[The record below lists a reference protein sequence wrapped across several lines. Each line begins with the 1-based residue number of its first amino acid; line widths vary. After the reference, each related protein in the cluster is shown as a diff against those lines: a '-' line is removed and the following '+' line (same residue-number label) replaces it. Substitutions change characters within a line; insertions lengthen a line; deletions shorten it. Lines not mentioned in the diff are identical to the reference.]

1 MYKLI
6 AIDLDGT
13 LLNSYGEIS
22 DKNKK
27 AIKKAKENGI
37 QVVIASGRHITSVKS
52 FAKEI
57 KSENYSICGNGAIL
71 YDMKNDEILYNK
83 FINKEKILEI
93 IDVCE
98 QNSIYYNIYTETE
111 ILTRT
116 IAYSALFY
124 KQENEK
130 KDSKY
135 QTNIKVVEDLYNF
148 VKNDNS
154 KNYIKVTIYDDNL
167 SIFNRIIQ
175 KLREIEDIDV
185 LDVGHMSRKMIKVN
199 NEDVE
204 IKYYYTEI
212 TKNDVNKWNAIKV
225 LMNKLNI
232 RANEVVAIGDNVNDK
247 EMLENAGLGVV
258 MENSAEYVKEF
269 GNVVVKDNDSDG
281 VAQAIE
287 EYVLSQMNNSK
298 KL

>member
-13 LLNSYGEIS
+13 LLNSYGKIS
-22 DKNKK
+22 DENKN
-27 AIKKAKENGI
+27 AIKKAKENGT

-83 FINKEKILEI
+83 FIDKEKILEI
-93 IDVCE
+93 IEVCE

-135 QTNIKVVEDLYNF
+135 QTNIRVVTDLYNF

-154 KNYIKVTIYDDNL
+154 NNYIKVTIYDDNL

-232 RANEVVAIGDNVNDK
+232 GANEVVTIGDNVNDK

-258 MENSAEYVKEF
+258 MENSAEYVKKF

-287 EYVLSQMNNSK
+287 EYVLSNE
-298 KL
+298 

>member
-22 DKNKK
+22 DKNKN
-27 AIKKAKENGI
+27 AIKKAKENGT

-57 KSENYSICGNGAIL
+57 NSENYSICGNGAIL

-83 FINKEKILEI
+83 FIDKEKILEI

-154 KNYIKVTIYDDNL
+154 NNYIKVTIYDDNL

-232 RANEVVAIGDNVNDK
+232 GANEVVTIGDNVNDK

-258 MENSAEYVKEF
+258 MENSAEYVKKF

-287 EYVLSQMNNSK
+287 EYVLSNE
-298 KL
+298 

>member
-269 GNVVVKDNDSDG
+269 GNIVVKDNDSDG

-287 EYVLSQMNNSK
+287 EYVLSQMNN
-298 KL
+298 

>member
-13 LLNSYGEIS
+13 LLNSYGKIS
-22 DKNKK
+22 DKNKN
-27 AIKKAKENGI
+27 AIKKAKENGAEVI
-37 QVVIASGRHITSVKS
+37 IASGRHITSVKS
-52 FAKEI
+52 FAREI
-57 KSENYSICGNGAIL
+57 DSENYSICGNGAIL

-83 FINKEKILEI
+83 FIGKEKILEI
-93 IDVCE
+93 IEVCE

-135 QTNIKVVEDLYNF
+135 HTNIKVVEDLYNF

-154 KNYIKVTIYDDNL
+154 NNYIKVTIYDDTL

-175 KLREIEDIDV
+175 KLREIDDIDV

-232 RANEVVAIGDNVNDK
+232 GSNEVVTIGDNVNDK

-258 MENSAEYVKEF
+258 MENSAEYVKKF
-269 GNVVVKDNDSDG
+269 GNVVVKDNNSDG

-287 EYVLSQMNNSK
+287 KYILSNK
-298 KL
+298 

>member
-6 AIDLDGT
+6 AVDLDGT
-13 LLNSYGEIS
+13 LLNSYGKIS
-22 DKNKK
+22 DKNKS
-27 AIKKAKENGI
+27 AIKKAKKNGV
-37 QVVIASGRHITSVKS
+37 QVIIASGRHITSVKS

-57 KSENYSICGNGAIL
+57 DSENYGICGNGAIL
-71 YDMKNDEILYNK
+71 YDMRNDEILYNK
-83 FINKEKILEI
+83 FIEKEKILEI
-93 IDVCE
+93 IEVCE

-135 QTNIKVVEDLYNF
+135 QTNIKVVQDLYNF
-148 VKNDNS
+148 VKNDDSN
-154 KNYIKVTIYDDNL
+154 NYIKVTIYDDNL

-225 LMNKLNI
+225 LINKLNI
-232 RANEVVAIGDNVNDK
+232 GASEVVAIGDNVNDK
-247 EMLENAGLGVV
+247 EMIENAGLGVV
-258 MENSAEYVKEF
+258 MGNSAEYIKAF
-269 GNVVVKDNDSDG
+269 GDTVVKDNDCDG

-287 EYVLSQMNNSK
+287 EYVISNE
-298 KL
+298 

>member
-6 AIDLDGT
+6 AVDLDGT
-13 LLNSYGEIS
+13 LLNSYGKIS
-22 DKNKK
+22 DKNKN
-27 AIKKAKENGI
+27 AIKKVKEKGI
-37 QVVIASGRHITSVKS
+37 EVIIASGRHITSVKS

-57 KSENYSICGNGAIL
+57 NSENYSICGNGAIL

-83 FINKEKILEI
+83 FIDKEKILEI
-93 IDVCE
+93 IEVCE

-135 QTNIKVVEDLYNF
+135 QTNIKVVQDLYNF

-154 KNYIKVTIYDDNL
+154 NNYIKVTIYDDNL

-204 IKYYYTEI
+204 LKYYYTEI

-225 LMNKLNI
+225 LIKKLNI
-232 RANEVVAIGDNVNDK
+232 GASEVVAIGDNVNDK
-247 EMLENAGLGVV
+247 EMIENAGLGVV
-258 MENSAEYVKEF
+258 MGNSAEYIKAF
-269 GNVVVKDNDSDG
+269 GDVIVKDNDYDG
-281 VAQAIE
+281 VAEAIE
-287 EYVLSQMNNSK
+287 EYVISNE
-298 KL
+298 

>member
-6 AIDLDGT
+6 AVDLDGT
-13 LLNSYGEIS
+13 LLNSYGKIS
-22 DKNKK
+22 DKNKN
-27 AIKKAKENGI
+27 AIKNAKENGI
-37 QVVIASGRHITSVKS
+37 EVIIASGRHITSVKS

-57 KSENYSICGNGAIL
+57 NSENYSICGNGAIL

-83 FINKEKILEI
+83 FIDKEKILEI
-93 IDVCE
+93 IEVCE

-116 IAYSALFY
+116 IEYSALFY

-135 QTNIKVVEDLYNF
+135 QTNIKVVADLYNF
-148 VKNDNS
+148 IKNDNTN
-154 KNYIKVTIYDDNL
+154 NYIKVTIYNDTL

-175 KLREIEDIDV
+175 RLRQIADVDV

-204 IKYYYTEI
+204 LKYYYTEI
-212 TKNDVNKWNAIKV
+212 TKTDVNKWNAIKV
-225 LMNKLNI
+225 LINKLNI
-232 RANEVVAIGDNVNDK
+232 SENEVVTIGDNVNDK
-247 EMLENAGLGVV
+247 EMLESAGLGVV
-258 MENSAEYVKEF
+258 MENSAEYIKEF
-269 GNVVVKDNDSDG
+269 GNIVVKDNDSDG

-287 EYVLSQMNNSK
+287 DYVISNK
-298 KL
+298 

>member
-27 AIKKAKENGI
+27 AIKKAKENGT

-57 KSENYSICGNGAIL
+57 NSENYSICGNGAIL

-83 FINKEKILEI
+83 FIDKEKILEI

-148 VKNDNS
+148 VKNDKSN
-154 KNYIKVTIYDDNL
+154 NYIKVTIYDDNL

-232 RANEVVAIGDNVNDK
+232 GANEVVTIGDNVNDK

-287 EYVLSQMNNSK
+287 EYVLSNE
-298 KL
+298 

>member
-6 AIDLDGT
+6 GIDLDGT
-13 LLNSYGEIS
+13 LLNSYGKIS
-22 DKNKK
+22 DKNKN
-27 AIKKAKENGI
+27 AIKNAKENGI
-37 QVVIASGRHITSVKS
+37 EVIIASGRHITSVKS

-83 FINKEKILEI
+83 FIDKEKILEI
-93 IDVCE
+93 IEVCE

-154 KNYIKVTIYDDNL
+154 NNYIKVTIYDDNL
-167 SIFNRIIQ
+167 SIFNHIIQ
-175 KLREIEDIDV
+175 RLRQIEDVDV
-185 LDVGHMSRKMIKVN
+185 LDVGHMSRKMIKIN
-199 NEDVE
+199 DEDVE
-204 IKYYYTEI
+204 LKYYYTEI
-212 TKNDVNKWNAIKV
+212 TKTDVNKWNAIKV

-232 RANEVVAIGDNVNDK
+232 SKNEVVTIGDNVNDK
-247 EMLENAGLGVV
+247 EMLANAGLGVV
-258 MENSAEYVKEF
+258 MENSAEYIKEF
-269 GNVVVKDNDSDG
+269 GNIVVKDNDSDG

-287 EYVLSQMNNSK
+287 DYVISNK
-298 KL
+298 

>member
-13 LLNSYGEIS
+13 LLNSYGQIS
-22 DKNKK
+22 SKNKK
-27 AIKKAKENGI
+27 AIKKAKDNGI
-37 QVVIASGRHITSVKS
+37 EVIIASGRHITSVKS

-57 KSENYSICGNGAIL
+57 NCENYSICGNGAIL

-83 FINKEKILEI
+83 FIAKEKILEI
-93 IDVCE
+93 IEICE

-148 VKNDNS
+148 VKNDTNN
-154 KNYIKVTIYDDNL
+154 NYIKVTIYDDNL
-167 SIFNRIIQ
+167 SIFNHIIQ
-175 KLREIEDIDV
+175 KLREVEDIDV

-199 NEDVE
+199 NEDIE

-232 RANEVVAIGDNVNDK
+232 SADEVVTIGDNVNDK
-247 EMLENAGLGVV
+247 EMLENAGIGIV
-258 MENSAEYVKEF
+258 MGNSAEYVKEY
-269 GNVVVKDNDSDG
+269 GNKVVTDNNSDG
-281 VAQAIE
+281 VAEAIE
-287 EYVLSQMNNSK
+287 KYII
-298 KL
+298 

>member
-13 LLNSYGEIS
+13 LLNSYGQIS
-22 DKNKK
+22 TKNKN
-27 AIKKAKENGI
+27 AIKKAKENRI
-37 QVVIASGRHITSVKS
+37 EVIIASGRHITSVKS

-57 KSENYSICGNGAIL
+57 NSENYSICGNGAIL

-83 FINKEKILEI
+83 FIDKEKILEI
-93 IDVCE
+93 IEVCE

-135 QTNIKVVEDLYNF
+135 QTNIRVVEDLYNF
-148 VKNDNS
+148 VKNDNTN
-154 KNYIKVTIYDDNL
+154 NYIKVTIYDDNL

-175 KLREIEDIDV
+175 KLRQIEDIDV

-204 IKYYYTEI
+204 LKYYYTEI

-232 RANEVVAIGDNVNDK
+232 SQDEVATIGDNINDK

-269 GNVVVKDNDSDG
+269 GNVVVKNNDSDG

-287 EYVLSQMNNSK
+287 KYIISNE
-298 KL
+298 

>member
-13 LLNSYGEIS
+13 LLNSYGKIS
-22 DKNKK
+22 NKNKN
-27 AIKKAKENGI
+27 AIKKAKENGT
-37 QVVIASGRHITSVKS
+37 QVIIASGRHITSVKS

-57 KSENYSICGNGAIL
+57 SSENYSICGNGAIL
-71 YDMKNDEILYNK
+71 YDMKNDKILYNK
-83 FINKEKILEI
+83 FIDKEKILEI
-93 IDVCE
+93 IEVCE

-116 IAYSALFY
+116 IEYSALFY

-135 QTNIKVVEDLYNF
+135 QTNIRVVGDLYNF
-148 VKNDNS
+148 VKNNNS
-154 KNYIKVTIYDDNL
+154 NNYIKVTIYDDNL
-167 SIFNRIIQ
+167 LIFNRIIQ
-175 KLREIEDIDV
+175 KLREIDNIDV

-232 RANEVVAIGDNVNDK
+232 KASEVIAIGDNVNDK

-258 MENSAEYVKEF
+258 MGNSAEYVKKF
-269 GNVVVKDNDSDG
+269 GNVVVNDNNSDG

-287 EYVLSQMNNSK
+287 KYVTQNN
-298 KL
+298 

>member
-6 AIDLDGT
+6 AVDLDGT
-13 LLNSYGEIS
+13 LLNSYGKIS
-22 DKNKK
+22 NKNKN
-27 AIKKAKENGI
+27 AIKKAKENGTEVI
-37 QVVIASGRHITSVKS
+37 IASGRHITSVKS

-57 KSENYSICGNGAIL
+57 DSESYSICGNGAIL
-71 YDMKNDEILYNK
+71 YDMKNDQILYNK
-83 FINKEKILEI
+83 FIDKEKILEI

-98 QNSIYYNIYTETE
+98 QNSIYYNIYTERE

-135 QTNIKVVEDLYNF
+135 QTNIRVVNDLYNF

-154 KNYIKVTIYDDNL
+154 NNYIKVTIYDDTL

-212 TKNDVNKWNAIKV
+212 TKIDVNKWNAIKV

-232 RANEVVAIGDNVNDK
+232 GANEVVAIGDNVNDK
-247 EMLENAGLGVV
+247 EMLESAGLGVV
-258 MENSAEYVKEF
+258 MGNSAEYVKEF
-269 GNVVVKDNDSDG
+269 GNIVVKDNDSDG

-287 EYVLSQMNNSK
+287 EYVI
-298 KL
+298 

>member
-22 DKNKK
+22 DKNKN
-27 AIKKAKENGI
+27 AIKKAKENGT

-57 KSENYSICGNGAIL
+57 NSENYSICGNGAIL

-83 FINKEKILEI
+83 FIDKEKILEI

-148 VKNDNS
+148 VKNDKSN
-154 KNYIKVTIYDDNL
+154 NYIKVTIYDDNL

-232 RANEVVAIGDNVNDK
+232 GANEVVTIGDNVNDK

-287 EYVLSQMNNSK
+287 EYVLSNE
-298 KL
+298 

>member
-13 LLNSYGEIS
+13 LLNSYGKIS
-22 DKNKK
+22 DKNKN
-27 AIKKAKENGI
+27 AIEKAKENGI
-37 QVVIASGRHITSVKS
+37 EVIIASGRHITSVKS

-57 KSENYSICGNGAIL
+57 NSENYSICGNGAIL

-93 IDVCE
+93 IEVCE
-98 QNSIYYNIYTETE
+98 QNNIYYNIYTETQ

-116 IAYSALFY
+116 IEYSALFY

-135 QTNIKVVEDLYNF
+135 KTNIRVVEDLYNF
-148 VKNDNS
+148 IKNDNS
-154 KNYIKVTIYDDNL
+154 NNYIKVTIYDDNL
-167 SIFNRIIQ
+167 LIFNRIIER
-175 KLREIEDIDV
+175 LRQIEDIDV

-199 NEDVE
+199 DEDVE
-204 IKYYYTEI
+204 LKYYYTEI

-232 RANEVVAIGDNVNDK
+232 RTSEVVAIGDNINDK
-247 EMLENAGLGVV
+247 EMLESAGLGVV
-258 MENSAEYVKEF
+258 MGNSAEYVKEF
-269 GNVVVKDNDSDG
+269 GNIVVKDNDSDG

-287 EYVLSQMNNSK
+287 EYVI
-298 KL
+298 

>member
-13 LLNSYGEIS
+13 LLNSYGQIS
-22 DKNKK
+22 NKNKN
-27 AIKKAKENGI
+27 AIEKAKENGI
-37 QVVIASGRHITSVKS
+37 EVMIASGRHITSVKS
-52 FAKEI
+52 FANEI
-57 KSENYSICGNGAIL
+57 NCQDYSICGNGAIL
-71 YDMKNDEILYNK
+71 YDMKNDEIIYNK
-83 FINKEKILEI
+83 FIAKEKILEI
-93 IDVCE
+93 IEICE

-135 QTNIKVVEDLYNF
+135 QTNIKVVENVYDF
-148 VKNDNS
+148 VKNDMNN
-154 KNYIKVTIYDDNL
+154 NYIKVTIYDDNL
-167 SIFNRIIQ
+167 SIFNHIIQ

-199 NEDVE
+199 NEDIE

-212 TKNDVNKWNAIKV
+212 TKLDVNKWNAIKV

-232 RANEVVAIGDNVNDK
+232 KENEVVAIGDNVNDK
-247 EMLENAGLGVV
+247 EMLENAGLGIV
-258 MENSAEYVKEF
+258 MGNSAEYVKEY
-269 GNVVVKDNDSDG
+269 GNKVCLDNNSDG

-287 EYVLSQMNNSK
+287 DYVLSNE
-298 KL
+298 

>member
-27 AIKKAKENGI
+27 AIKKAKENGT

-57 KSENYSICGNGAIL
+57 NSENYSICGNGAIL

-83 FINKEKILEI
+83 FIDKEKILEI

-148 VKNDNS
+148 VKDDKSN
-154 KNYIKVTIYDDNL
+154 NYIKVTIYDDNL

-232 RANEVVAIGDNVNDK
+232 GANEVVTIGDNVNDK

-287 EYVLSQMNNSK
+287 EYVLSNE
-298 KL
+298 

>member
-13 LLNSYGEIS
+13 LLNSYGQIS
-22 DKNKK
+22 NKNKN
-27 AIKKAKENGI
+27 AIKKAKDNGI
-37 QVVIASGRHITSVKS
+37 EVIIASGRHITSVKS

-57 KSENYSICGNGAIL
+57 NSENYSICGNGAIL
-71 YDMKNDEILYNK
+71 YDMKNDKILYNK
-83 FINKEKILEI
+83 FIAKEKILEI
-93 IDVCE
+93 IETCE

-116 IAYSALFY
+116 IEYSALFY

-130 KDSKY
+130 INSKY
-135 QTNIKVVEDLYNF
+135 QTNIKLVDDVYNF
-148 VKNDNS
+148 VKNNDSN
-154 KNYIKVTIYDDNL
+154 NYIKVTIYDDNL

-175 KLREIEDIDV
+175 KLRQINDIDV

-199 NEDVE
+199 NEDIE

-225 LMNKLNI
+225 LMNRLNI
-232 RANEVVAIGDNVNDK
+232 LENEVVTIGDNVNDK
-247 EMLENAGLGVV
+247 EMLQNASLGIA
-258 MENSAEYVKEF
+258 MGNSAEYVKEY
-269 GNVVVKDNDSDG
+269 GNKVVADNNSDG
-281 VAQAIE
+281 VAEAIE
-287 EYVLSQMNNSK
+287 EYVISTNN
-298 KL
+298 

>member
-13 LLNSYGEIS
+13 LLNSYGKIS
-22 DKNKK
+22 NKNKN
-27 AIKKAKENGI
+27 AIKKAKENGT
-37 QVVIASGRHITSVKS
+37 QVIIASGRHITSVKS

-57 KSENYSICGNGAIL
+57 NSENYSICGNGAIL

-83 FINKEKILEI
+83 FIDKEKILEI
-93 IDVCE
+93 INVCE

-116 IAYSALFY
+116 IEYSALFY

-135 QTNIKVVEDLYNF
+135 QTNIRVVQDLYNF
-148 VKNDNS
+148 VKNDNNN
-154 KNYIKVTIYDDNL
+154 NYIKVTIYDDNL

-212 TKNDVNKWNAIKV
+212 TKNNVNKWNAIKV
-225 LMNKLNI
+225 LIDKLNI
-232 RANEVVAIGDNVNDK
+232 SKNEVVAIGDNVNDK

-258 MENSAEYVKEF
+258 MGNSAEYVKKF
-269 GNVVVKDNDSDG
+269 GNVIVNDNNSDG

-287 EYVLSQMNNSK
+287 DYIISNK
-298 KL
+298 